1 MKLTPRKIAIVITSL
16 VALLVV
22 TLFSSSLFE
31 TNTAGF
37 RQVKQAAVTGTLT
50 CRLEPGMYTQMFGD
64 IHTYKEASTFAFT
77 TDGVEGARPIGSL
90 PTRFNDGTQ
99 ANVSGSVRVML
110 PNTCDEL
117 VAVHRKFK
125 SMDGVMGKLVLPAI
139 RKALFSSGPH
149 MTAAESYAERRA
161 EFAELVSDQLVNG
174 VIRVDKAKVEVTDEI
189 TGEKREGW
197 EIRKLNCVEDDGLNC
212 VNGLQR
218 DPSVFR
224 EFGITLTNFVIDEI
238 TYPQAVLDQIE
249 RQRKARMDIIT
260 QQAEAKQ
267 AEARAKKAAAEAEA
281 AIAET
286 RAKEEIQKTQRIVKA
301 EADKAEAVLQAEKVK
316 EVAKLEKEAAEFEKK
331 KQILLGEGE
340 ATRKRLVMQA
350 DGALEKKLEAWVK
363 AQQFYADAL
372 GKAQPGALVPALQMG
387 GGAQGNSS
395 AQSFID
401 LFTAKAARDLTL
413 DMKVKG
419 GASQ

>member
-1 MKLTPRKIAIVITSL
+1 
-16 VALLVV
+16 
-22 TLFSSSLFE
+22 
-31 TNTAGF
+31 
-37 RQVKQAAVTGTLT
+37 
-50 CRLEPGMYTQMFGD
+50 
-64 IHTYKEASTFAFT
+64 
-77 TDGVEGARPIGSL
+77 
-90 PTRFNDGTQ
+90 
-99 ANVSGSVRVML
+99 
-110 PNTCDEL
+110 
-117 VAVHRKFK
+117 
-125 SMDGVMGKLVLPAI
+125 
-139 RKALFSSGPH
+139 

-161 EFAELVSDQLVNG
+161 EFAELVSEQLVNG
-174 VIRVDKAKVEVTDEI
+174 VIKVDKTKVEITDEI

-197 EIRKLNCVEDDGLNC
+197 EITKLTCPEDDGLRC

-238 TYPQAVLDQIE
+238 TYPDAVLQQIE

-350 DGALEKKLEAWVK
+350 DGALTQKLEALVSINAKYAEALSK
-363 AQQFYADAL
+363 ASPGSL
-372 GKAQPGALVPALQMG
+372 VPSLSMGGSNSGGALDLINLLT
-387 GGAQGNSS
+387 AQ
-395 AQSFID
+395 
-401 LFTAKAARDLTL
+401 AARQLSVDTNI
-413 DMKVKG
+413 KG
-419 GASQ
+419 QTSK